1 MGSLS
6 TAIGRVVDSASDLIG
21 WSRLAL
27 WQRRAI
33 KTIGAITLLIV
44 LSSVLYHYVILV
56 FEGRS
61 QRYGHSLQVVI
72 ETYTGTGY
80 GSDSPWESPVA
91 NAFVSAM
98 DLTTF
103 LVLFIVVPYV
113 FRPILESALSPT
125 APTSIEKT
133 DHIVV
138 CGIEQQSERLIEEL
152 EARDENYVVI
162 VDSEETALDLVET
175 DVPAIFGDPTS
186 VETHRRA
193 CVDTARSVVVD
204 TADRE
209 SVSVLLAI
217 RERNESVR
225 TVVLVDNLAY
235 ERHLDYAGA
244 DRVLTPR
251 HLLGRRIAER
261 ITTEISPGRSD
272 SITLGEEISILELT
286 VFEDS
291 PIYGES
297 LGSIETDTDRDV
309 TVVGMWKDGRFV
321 GAPDPE
327 TAIDEHTVLLLA
339 GRESEVRKLESDT
352 YRGRNVDPTVI
363 IAGYG
368 IVGKTVREGIR
379 GSMADCTV
387 VDREAGEGIAVVG
400 DVTEEKTLR
409 EAGIDDATVLVMTIS
424 DDDEA
429 ILSVLLADN
438 LATDLDIIAR
448 MNHDENETK
457 ARRAGADY
465 VLTLP
470 EISGRVLAQEVLQEE
485 ILSYNRQLKTVRI
498 DADPFA
504 GRTLGETELFDP
516 DTDCV
521 VVAIER
527 NGELTTD
534 VTADFEIHETD
545 RILVIGRDEAIDA
558 LSS

>member
-1 MGSLS
+1 MK
-6 TAIGRVVDSASDLIG
+6 AIGRFVDSVSDLIG

-27 WQRRAI
+27 WQRRAV
-33 KTIGAITLLIV
+33 KTIGAITFLIV

-61 QRYGHSLQVVI
+61 QSYGHSLQVVI

-125 APTSIEKT
+125 APTSVDRT
-133 DHIVV
+133 GHIVV

-152 EARDENYVVI
+152 EARDVNYVVI
-162 VDSEETALDLVET
+162 VDSEETVIELVEAG
-175 DVPAIFGDPTS
+175 VSAIFGDPTS
-186 VETHRRA
+186 VETHDRA

-204 TADRE
+204 TADSE

-217 RERNESVR
+217 RECNESVR
-225 TVVLVDNLAY
+225 TVVLVDDLEY
-235 ERHLDYAGA
+235 EQHLSYAGA

-272 SITLGEEISILELT
+272 SVTLGEELSILELT
-286 VFEDS
+286 VFEES
-291 PIYGES
+291 PICGDS
-297 LGSIETDTDRDV
+297 IAAIETDTDRGV
-309 TVVGMWKDGRFV
+309 TVVGVWKDGRFV

-327 TAIDEHTVLLLA
+327 TVIDEHTVLLLA
-339 GRESEVRKLESDT
+339 GRESEVRQLELDT
-352 YRGRNVDPTVI
+352 YRGRDVDPTVI

-368 IVGKTVREGIR
+368 VVGKTVHEGIR
-379 GSMADCTV
+379 GSTADCTV
-387 VDREAGEGIAVVG
+387 VDREAGEGIDVVG
-400 DVTEEKTLR
+400 DVTEEKTLKK
-409 EAGIDDATVLVMTIS
+409 AGVDDATVLVMTIS

-429 ILSVLLADN
+429 ILSVLLADK
-438 LATDLDIIAR
+438 LATDIDIIAR

-504 GRTLGETELFDP
+504 GRVLGETELFDP
-516 DTDCV
+516 DIDCV

-527 NGELTTD
+527 SGELITD
-534 VTADFEIHETD
+534 VTADFEINEED
-545 RILVIGRDEAIDA
+545 QILVMGSDEAIDT